1 MKKSLIYIYTAL
13 LALAGSVSLS
23 SCDDDFERPPMVVP
37 TAKRHAN
44 TTIAELKTKFYTGE
58 SNYATLVEKRDDGTD
73 YIIKGRVISSDQA
86 GNFFKQLVIEDETGA
101 IQVNIDSY
109 DLYKSYQYG
118 QEIVIDVTGL
128 YVGAY
133 GKLMQIGS
141 TPNNNYPGRIASDLA
156 TKQIEVNGL
165 AEPEKIVAGEYTIA
179 ALNDLISNQEEFLA
193 KQCRLVS
200 IKDVTFKDA
209 GKATLADKDKNTSRT
224 ISDGTGDMIVYTSGY
239 SDFYDY
245 YCPEGK
251 GTIVGILSFFNRSW
265 QIRLI
270 GVSED
275 ENVADTMRG
284 LIGYELSK
292 APGTGGDTPTPTPTP
307 GDAGT
312 KEKPYTVANVQAGA
326 TGTGVWV
333 KGYIVGWIDGKTLAD
348 GAKFNA
354 DGVTVSSN
362 VMLADAA
369 DAATTAKIIPV
380 QLPSGEIR
388 KAVNLQDNPANYKKE
403 VLLKGNLVAYF
414 GVPGLKEVSAAVID
428 GKEYPMGGDDQ
439 PSGDVVTSLDENF
452 DASTDIPAGW
462 FQKQAAGN
470 KAWYVRNFNENN
482 YITMSGYNGTAP
494 FDQWLLSPA
503 IDMDKVSD
511 KTLTFDTQVNGY
523 GATTTTLKVYIVT
536 DPANL
541 ATATELKATFATAP
555 AAGADGKTKYSE
567 WVKSGNV
574 DLAKYKAKYT
584 SLSVPSLQR
593 CQLRHMVRRQRQTQ
607 RCQMTSVTTHPHIQ

>member
-156 TKQIEVNGL
+156 AKQIEVNGL

-312 KEKPYTVANVQAGA
+312 KEKPYTIANVQAGA

-470 KAWYVRNFNENN
+470 KAWYVRNFSENN
-482 YITMSGYNGTAP
+482 YITMSGFKGTAP

-574 DLAKYKAKYT
+574 DLAKYKGKVYIAFRYQASKDANYATWCVDNVKLNAAK
-584 SLSVPSLQR
+584 
-593 CQLRHMVRRQRQTQ
+593 
-607 RCQMTSVTTHPHIQ
+607 

>member
-165 AEPEKIVAGEYTIA
+165 AEPEKVVAGEYTIA

-462 FQKQAAGN
+462 FQKQAAGD

-482 YITMSGYNGTAP
+482 YITMSGFKGTAP

-574 DLAKYKAKYT
+574 DLAKYKGKVYIAFRYQASKDANYATWCVDNVKLNAAK
-584 SLSVPSLQR
+584 
-593 CQLRHMVRRQRQTQ
+593 
-607 RCQMTSVTTHPHIQ
+607 

>member
-141 TPNNNYPGRIASDLA
+141 TPNNNYPERIASDLA

-209 GKATLADKDKNTSRT
+209 GKATLADKEKNTSRT

-312 KEKPYTVANVQAGA
+312 KEKPYTIANVQAGA

-503 IDMDKVSD
+503 IDMDKVSN

-574 DLAKYKAKYT
+574 DLAKYKGKVYIAFRYQASKDANYATWCVDNVKLNAAK
-584 SLSVPSLQR
+584 
-593 CQLRHMVRRQRQTQ
+593 
-607 RCQMTSVTTHPHIQ
+607 

>member
-156 TKQIEVNGL
+156 AKQIEVNGL

-312 KEKPYTVANVQAGA
+312 KEKPYTIANVQAGA

-462 FQKQAAGN
+462 FQKQAAGD
-470 KAWYVRNFNENN
+470 KAWYVRNFSENN
-482 YITMSGYNGTAP
+482 YITMSGFKGTAP

-574 DLAKYKAKYT
+574 DLAKYKGKVYIAFRYQASKDANYATWCVDNVKLNAAK
-584 SLSVPSLQR
+584 
-593 CQLRHMVRRQRQTQ
+593 
-607 RCQMTSVTTHPHIQ
+607 

>member
-1 MKKSLIYIYTAL
+1 MKKSLIYTYTAL

-462 FQKQAAGN
+462 FQKQAAGD

-482 YITMSGYNGTAP
+482 YITMSGFKGTAP

-574 DLAKYKAKYT
+574 DLAKYKGKVYIAFRYQASKDANYAT
-584 SLSVPSLQR
+584 WCVDNVKLNA
-593 CQLRHMVRRQRQTQ
+593 TK
-607 RCQMTSVTTHPHIQ
+607 

>member
-44 TTIAELKTKFYTGE
+44 TTIAELKTKLYTGE

-312 KEKPYTVANVQAGA
+312 KEKPYTIANVQAGA

-470 KAWYVRNFNENN
+470 KAWYVPSFNGNN
-482 YITMSGYNGTAP
+482 YAAMTGFKGTAP

-574 DLAKYKAKYT
+574 DLAKYKGKVYIAFRYQASKDANYATWCVDNVKLNAAK
-584 SLSVPSLQR
+584 
-593 CQLRHMVRRQRQTQ
+593 
-607 RCQMTSVTTHPHIQ
+607 

>member
-165 AEPEKIVAGEYTIA
+165 AEPEKVVAGEYTIA

-362 VMLADAA
+362 VMLANAA

-462 FQKQAAGN
+462 FQKQAAGD

-482 YITMSGYNGTAP
+482 YITMSGFKGTAP

-574 DLAKYKAKYT
+574 DLAKYKGKVYIAFRYQASKDANYATWCVDNVKLNAAK
-584 SLSVPSLQR
+584 
-593 CQLRHMVRRQRQTQ
+593 
-607 RCQMTSVTTHPHIQ
+607 

>member
-165 AEPEKIVAGEYTIA
+165 AEPEKVVAGEYTIA

-462 FQKQAAGN
+462 FQKQAAGD

-482 YITMSGYNGTAP
+482 YITMSGFKGTAP

-574 DLAKYKAKYT
+574 DLAKYKGKVYR
-584 SLSVPSLQR
+584 LPLPSLQG
-593 CQLRHMVRRQRQTQ
+593 CQLRHLVRRQRQTQ
-607 RCQMTSVTTHPHIQ
+607 RYQIISVTTHPHIQ

>member
-23 SCDDDFERPPMVVP
+23 SCDDDFERPPMMVP

-165 AEPEKIVAGEYTIA
+165 AEPEKVVAGEYTIA

-292 APGTGGDTPTPTPTP
+292 APGTGGDTPTPTP

-462 FQKQAAGN
+462 FQKQAAGD

-482 YITMSGYNGTAP
+482 YITMSGFKGTAP
-494 FDQWLLSPA
+494 FDQWLISPA
-503 IDMDKVSD
+503 IDMDKVTD
-511 KTLTFDTQVNGY
+511 KTLSFDTQVNGY

-536 DPANL
+536 DPTNL

-574 DLAKYKAKYT
+574 DLAKYKGKVYIAFRYQATQDANYATWCVDNVKLNAAK
-584 SLSVPSLQR
+584 
-593 CQLRHMVRRQRQTQ
+593 
-607 RCQMTSVTTHPHIQ
+607 

>member
-165 AEPEKIVAGEYTIA
+165 AEPEKVVAGEYTIA
-179 ALNDLISNQEEFLA
+179 ALNELISNQEEFLA

-388 KAVNLQDNPANYKKE
+388 KAVNLQDNPTNYKKE

-462 FQKQAAGN
+462 FQKQAAGD

-482 YITMSGYNGTAP
+482 YITMSGFKGTAP

-523 GATTTTLKVYIVT
+523 GATTTTLKVYVVT

-574 DLAKYKAKYT
+574 DLAKYKGKVYIAFRYQASKDANYAT
-584 SLSVPSLQR
+584 WCVDNVKLNA
-593 CQLRHMVRRQRQTQ
+593 TK
-607 RCQMTSVTTHPHIQ
+607 

>member
-109 DLYKSYQYG
+109 DLYKTYQYG

-165 AEPEKIVAGEYTIA
+165 AEPEKTVAGEYTIA

-462 FQKQAAGN
+462 FQKQAAGD

-574 DLAKYKAKYT
+574 DLAKYKGKVYIAFRYQASKDANYATWCVDNVKLNAAK
-584 SLSVPSLQR
+584 
-593 CQLRHMVRRQRQTQ
+593 
-607 RCQMTSVTTHPHIQ
+607 

>member
-156 TKQIEVNGL
+156 AKQIEVNGL

-462 FQKQAAGN
+462 TQKQVAGD
-470 KAWYVRNFNENN
+470 KAWYVPSFNGNN
-482 YITMSGYNGTAP
+482 YAAMTGFKGTAP

-574 DLAKYKAKYT
+574 DLAKYKGKVYIAFRYQASKDANYATWCVDNVKLNAAK
-584 SLSVPSLQR
+584 
-593 CQLRHMVRRQRQTQ
+593 
-607 RCQMTSVTTHPHIQ
+607 

>member
-133 GKLMQIGS
+133 SKLMQIGS

-156 TKQIEVNGL
+156 AKQIEVNGL

-462 FQKQAAGN
+462 FQKQAAGD
-470 KAWYVRNFNENN
+470 KAWYVRNFSENN
-482 YITMSGYNGTAP
+482 YITMSGFKGTAP

-541 ATATELKATFATAP
+541 VTATELKATFATAP

-574 DLAKYKAKYT
+574 DLAKYKGKVYIAFRYQASKDANYATWCVDNVKLNAAK
-584 SLSVPSLQR
+584 
-593 CQLRHMVRRQRQTQ
+593 
-607 RCQMTSVTTHPHIQ
+607 

>member
-439 PSGDVVTSLDENF
+439 PSDDVVTSLDENF

-462 FQKQAAGN
+462 FQKQAAGD
-470 KAWYVRNFNENN
+470 KAWYVRNFSENN
-482 YITMSGYNGTAP
+482 YITMSGFKGTAP

-511 KTLTFDTQVNGY
+511 KTLTFDSQVNGY

-574 DLAKYKAKYT
+574 DLAKYKGKVYIAFRYQASKDANYATWCVDNVKLNAAK
-584 SLSVPSLQR
+584 
-593 CQLRHMVRRQRQTQ
+593 
-607 RCQMTSVTTHPHIQ
+607 

>member
-462 FQKQAAGN
+462 FQKQAAGD
-470 KAWYVRNFNENN
+470 KAWYVRNFSENN
-482 YITMSGYNGTAP
+482 YITMSGFKGTAP

-503 IDMDKVSD
+503 IDMDKVSN

-541 ATATELKATFATAP
+541 ATATELKANFATAP

-574 DLAKYKAKYT
+574 DLAKYKGKVYIAFRYQASKDANYATWCVDNVKLNAAK
-584 SLSVPSLQR
+584 
-593 CQLRHMVRRQRQTQ
+593 
-607 RCQMTSVTTHPHIQ
+607 